1 MSLSPSS
8 QKKEEWVKRKEGG
21 GDLHTHTAKYGTISS
36 FTQHYRPMR
45 KKEQEGGKA
54 THFATVG
61 ESVLLLPFLLW
72 DQTAVVSDEFRVDE
86 APQGHRNVQNLGHDG
101 DGTRE
106 GGRRERL
113 VEEVLLLLLLLP
125 RFLLDVPQSAL
136 RAASRS

>member
-21 GDLHTHTAKYGTISS
+21 GTYTHTAKYGTISS

-86 APQGHRNVQNLGHDG
+86 APQGHRNVQNLGNDG
-101 DGTRE
+101 DSTRQ

-113 VEEVLLLLLLLP
+113 VEEVLLLLLLP